1 MEAIVEA
8 RCDGLRPLAVRLLE
22 LSRAGALRGSSF
34 AEAASAQYK
43 APHAR
48 REVEHGDDGGAVGEE
63 HACLHSEEHGEA
75 ESYPSDSSSR
85 FGNGGS
91 PRRRRRPAWTTRTR
105 AVPRPIAQRPTTKAR
120 VTSGTAPRRRRRL
133 GPLRRRGRSPW
144 QSLAWRDHDAI
155 DPRTPG
161 VRRVRG
167 RRPTRPAGRP
177 HPCVARTKV
186 QVRPS
191 HSQLSGRDMW
201 LVVDVEKAPYWGN
214 GSWSSGAERSPQPL
228 SGGRA

>member
-1 MEAIVEA
+1 MTVE
-8 RCDGLRPLAVRLLE
+8 PLARNTPVSTPKSTAKP
-22 LSRAGALRGSSF
+22 SRTHRTLRRGSATGARLVG
-34 AEAASAQYK
+34 AEDPPG
-43 APHAR
+43 PHGPGR
-48 REVEHGDDGGAVGEE
+48 CRG
-63 HACLHSEEHGEA
+63 
-75 ESYPSDSSSR
+75 
-85 FGNGGS
+85 
-91 PRRRRRPAWTTRTR
+91 
-105 AVPRPIAQRPTTKAR
+105 
-120 VTSGTAPRRRRRL
+120 RL
-133 GPLRRRGRSPW
+133 RRGRPPRLASRAELLLVGDGG
-144 QSLAWRDHDAI
+144 SDRFVVEVVALGNLLAWRDHDAI

-214 GSWSSGAERSPQPL
+214 GSWGSGAQRSPQPL